1 MMDLSKENQ
10 GNPDKYRKMVP
21 AYLAGT
27 LNERS
32 RRGLED
38 HLEGCVTCR
47 SELEL
52 LNSIWEA
59 LPDRT
64 PHDAPLD
71 YWPPVRSRLE
81 KKNIAAFPSAQPR
94 WRVALSFAVGLVAG
108 LGFWVIGTGGP
119 TLSMAASYELTEHE
133 ILFEYLDPIPP
144 VSMAGQYLTV
154 LSVEE
159 EDIEVEY
166 ER

>member
-1 MMDLSKENQ
+1 MMDSSNGNQ
-10 GNPDKYRKMVP
+10 IYPDKYRAMIP

-32 RRGLED
+32 RDRLED
-38 HLEGCVTCR
+38 HLAGCETCR

-52 LNSIWEA
+52 LNGVWET
-59 LPDRT
+59 LPDRA
-64 PHDAPLD
+64 PHNAPLD
-71 YWPPVRSRLE
+71 YWPLVRSQLE
-81 KKNIAAFPSAQPR
+81 KKNIVAFPTAQPR
-94 WRVALSFAVGLVAG
+94 WRVALSFAAGLVAG

-119 TLSMAASYELTEHE
+119 TLSMAAAEEFAEHE
-133 ILFEYLDPIPP
+133 IIFEYLDPIPP
-144 VSMAGQYLTV
+144 ESMAGQYLTAFS
-154 LSVEE
+154 LLE